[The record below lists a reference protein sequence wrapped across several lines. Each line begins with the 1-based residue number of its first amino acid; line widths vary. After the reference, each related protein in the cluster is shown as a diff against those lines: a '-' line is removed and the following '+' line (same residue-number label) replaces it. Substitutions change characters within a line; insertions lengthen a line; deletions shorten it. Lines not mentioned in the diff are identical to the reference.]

1 MVEDGFKILQTEQ
14 EGGSVIKHFSG
25 EINVIRVPVEKI
37 QANPYQP
44 RKDFEPEALEDLAA
58 SIAEYGVLQ
67 PLLVARGNDDNFLLI
82 AGERRL
88 RASKMAGLLD
98 VPVIVSSYTEQQIA
112 EIDGPKE
119 ALQLPVKAE
128 EGQKRQHE
136 QHAPAEGDAGD
147 LYGIAAPHAHDARE
161 TGIKGPHKGRAH
173 GQNVAHGIQG
183 KLRTVEGNEAD
194 ARHGDDEPQIEAQTE
209 PFLSPQHETGH
220 QGGEHGRCR
229 ENDGHVGSHGMG
241 EGDIFQKII
250 KTDTRKPGGGRS
262 QVTARRHARQG
273 AGTGRI
279 QRTKGHGEAQK
290 QNFHGLEVHKQH
302 LGAHKGDAP
311 YENSEKGQGVTG
323 TYAGNI
329 HDGTRQSLLW

>member
-112 EIDGPKE
+112 EIALIENLQREDLHFLEEAEGYEKLMTQFNLTQEAMAVRVGKKQSTIANKLRLLNLPLEIRNALKE
-119 ALQLPVKAE
+119 AQLTERHGRALLKLKNSELQEQVLKQIIKNGWNVKQTE
-128 EGQKRQHE
+128 EHIAKLLDEAAPKQKKRLVIVNDVRIYLNSVKKIVSTIN
-136 QHAPAEGDAGD
+136 DAG
-147 LYGIAAPHAHDARE
+147 IPAQ
-161 TGIKGPHKGRAH
+161 IK
-173 GQNVAHGIQG
+173 QE
-183 KLRTVEGNEAD
+183 LD
-194 ARHGDDEPQIEAQTE
+194 GDDVVVTLRIKNTKKPQIA
-209 PFLSPQHETGH
+209 S
-220 QGGEHGRCR
+220 
-229 ENDGHVGSHGMG
+229 S
-241 EGDIFQKII
+241 QK
-250 KTDTRKPGGGRS
+250 
-262 QVTARRHARQG
+262 
-273 AGTGRI
+273 
-279 QRTKGHGEAQK
+279 
-290 QNFHGLEVHKQH
+290 N
-302 LGAHKGDAP
+302 
-311 YENSEKGQGVTG
+311 
-323 TYAGNI
+323 
-329 HDGTRQSLLW
+329 

>member
-112 EIDGPKE
+112 EIALIENLQREDLHFLEEAEGYEKLMTQFNLTQEAMAVRVGKKQSTIANKLRLLNLPLEIRNVLKE
-119 ALQLPVKAE
+119 AQLTERHGRALLKLKNSELQEQVLKQIIKNGWNVKQTE
-128 EGQKRQHE
+128 EHIAKLLDEAAPKQKKRLVIVNDVRIYLNSVKKIVSTIN
-136 QHAPAEGDAGD
+136 DAG
-147 LYGIAAPHAHDARE
+147 IPAQ
-161 TGIKGPHKGRAH
+161 IK
-173 GQNVAHGIQG
+173 Q
-183 KLRTVEGNEAD
+183 EMD
-194 ARHGDDEPQIEAQTE
+194 GDDVVVTLRIKNTKKPQIA
-209 PFLSPQHETGH
+209 S
-220 QGGEHGRCR
+220 
-229 ENDGHVGSHGMG
+229 N
-241 EGDIFQKII
+241 QK
-250 KTDTRKPGGGRS
+250 
-262 QVTARRHARQG
+262 
-273 AGTGRI
+273 
-279 QRTKGHGEAQK
+279 
-290 QNFHGLEVHKQH
+290 N
-302 LGAHKGDAP
+302 
-311 YENSEKGQGVTG
+311 
-323 TYAGNI
+323 
-329 HDGTRQSLLW
+329 